1 MTRAEILERLS
12 RHRDA
17 FIRRDADALAADHA
31 ADGSFDSPAHG
42 QVHGRAAIRD
52 VYRYWFTAFPDL
64 LLTWESPIV
73 DGDRAAVFWTFSG
86 TSHGPF
92 FGIVGAGS
100 RVELRGAAEYRFGED
115 GILSVRHTFDF
126 SGMLLKTGVL
136 KVKPGA

>member
-1 MTRAEILERLS
+1 MTRAEIITRLE

-17 FIRRDADALAADHA
+17 FIRHDADALAADHSPE
-31 ADGSFDSPAHG
+31 GSFESPAHG
-42 QVHGRAAIRD
+42 QVRGRAAISD

-64 LLTWESPIV
+64 LLTWEAPIV

-86 TSHGPF
+86 TSQGPF

-100 RVELRGAAEYRFGED
+100 RVELRGAAEYLFGED
-115 GILSVRHTFDF
+115 GIASVRHTFDF
-126 SGMLLKTGVL
+126 SSMLLKTGVL